1 MVMESN
7 KMTRAKYYTKKEVD
21 EIIEGVYK
29 RILALALLTSLW
41 FILVWW
47 LK

>member
-1 MVMESN
+1 M
-7 KMTRAKYYTKKEVD
+7 KQTKYYTKKEVD
-21 EIIEGVYK
+21 EMIEGVYK
-29 RILALALLTSLW
+29 RILVLTLLTSLW

>member
-1 MVMESN
+1 M
-7 KMTRAKYYTKKEVD
+7 KQAKYYTKKEVD
-21 EIIEGVYK
+21 EMIEGVYK
-29 RILALALLTSLW
+29 RILVLTLLTSLW